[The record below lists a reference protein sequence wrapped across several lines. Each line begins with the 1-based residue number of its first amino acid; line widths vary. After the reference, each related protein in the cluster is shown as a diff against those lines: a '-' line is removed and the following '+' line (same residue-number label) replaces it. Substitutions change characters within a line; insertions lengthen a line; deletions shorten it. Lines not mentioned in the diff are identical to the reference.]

1 MPMSGEREE
10 TTPHSESEK
19 TNRTK
24 PTGGRTAED
33 ALPATPK
40 YKSLDKT
47 QNEQDGG
54 NRSRS
59 EQQRECHFGD
69 ESGDTTEDM
78 RVCTIVP
85 RHRPIPPYF
94 VHNDFTQPVKQS
106 VYQIHA
112 SRFTETIV
120 KPALFHLAKTAA
132 HRRLIFVL
140 LPILFVSATICGPI
154 YYWDQLNIL
163 APFNTFISG
172 SDPTQAP
179 TIDLRLNNVN
189 FNGTNPAF
197 DAIRRTS
204 QAEFAVL
211 MTTRSH
217 FTNIISNS
225 SLNAYSRLLNDVHN
239 ISVQH
244 SFLSLQWEDICRED
258 CQTENPIAT
267 SLRSKKVVLKYPDAI
282 VADDVKQNKRLFFAN
297 FFGDL
302 EWDSD
307 GVVTRAHAI
316 NVGLKMKE
324 TLKPETY
331 AEFERKLQDRINERQ
346 TDNEVRFYVWS
357 VRGFMREAA
366 QMLRAAHWRLL
377 PCGAVLVIFCFL
389 ITIRGDSYK
398 TRPFVGLQTGL
409 ILVLCAAVGY
419 AVQIAGAGQL
429 NAIAFPVLFV
439 IVSCGILVYYYMLS
453 AWNRYSSCA
462 LHPVEKL
469 TFIYS
474 WDGPNMV
481 LSLLTAISTSVVVG
495 LLAQLQYVQTCFF
508 ILAAG
513 LTAVLAFGLFYMT
526 VCWYGSGRREAEGL
540 KWWQLIKR
548 GDQSFNEKCVL
559 DYDQSTAGLLHQK
572 MTDLKPSFS
581 RLVGK
586 SVANSALRTVTVV
599 GFTIYIIFAVIGAQ
613 QTRVQLREEHFLQ
626 RNSSSSQYLQ
636 KYQHAFKKYE
646 YYVELI
652 FDANLDY
659 YDKDQRALALDLIT
673 TPVRDQYATKA
684 VSWLLEFE
692 QFQDK
697 SIYEINADTI
707 VPIVNY
713 VFLSADS
720 YQKYSTDIVFDKFK
734 TQIIKSRSYLELSS
748 KGVDEIHRVV
758 EILQQKAAK
767 ARIPLTI
774 RTPLLF
780 SLHHDLQVLQK
791 LMFAFITLLVA
802 ITVLTL
808 LLFGQMALSLSVLF
822 SCVVVSIGIFG
833 YSTYLLIPI
842 NVVTLTT
849 LLLGNI
855 FTAMITIHF
864 CYAFINSGVRHQSS
878 VARVQYAF
886 QCCLWP
892 NVVACIAIGGLFFPL
907 PLAIDAPVLLHI
919 WKTLAA
925 VAVITFLHFVLVL
938 PSVMVVFTESVSR
951 CCHQINRACNENG
964 CFGVEQPTE
973 SIYFVPASERQLKM
987 IANYSNYGV
996 AALDGPLRRM
1006 VLGPGEVSNAPP
1018 DYAVKPSILFNSGG
1032 LAYSPRRTD
1041 HCRIREADSEPNSR
1055 PSSTR
1060 MSRPQTASQHHTPR
1074 GRRLAN
1080 GQRLDDNDSI
1090 NNEEQIYEEPE
1101 SPAPQRSA
1109 TTNRNARFRSGL
1121 PRDEFV
1127 RMDQPMPPNWRQ
1139 FIDNRSYP
1147 MPYSSPSSFR
1157 RYM

>member
-24 PTGGRTAED
+24 STGGRTAED

-54 NRSRS
+54 DRSRS

-69 ESGDTTEDM
+69 ESGDTEDM

-85 RHRPIPPYF
+85 RHRPIPPLF
-94 VHNDFTQPVKQS
+94 VHNDFTQSVKQS

-140 LPILFVSATICGPI
+140 LPILIVSATICGPI
-154 YYWDQLNIL
+154 YYWDHLNIL

-179 TIDLRLNNVN
+179 TTDLRLNNVN

-258 CQTENPIAT
+258 CLTENPIAT

-282 VADDVKQNKRLFFAN
+282 VADD
-297 FFGDL
+297 
-302 EWDSD
+302 
-307 GVVTRAHAI
+307 I
-316 NVGLKMKE
+316 
-324 TLKPETY
+324 
-331 AEFERKLQDRINERQ
+331 ERQ

-357 VRGFMREAA
+357 VRGFMREVA

-377 PCGAVLVIFCFL
+377 PCAAVL
-389 ITIRGDSYK
+389 

-439 IVSCGILVYYYMLS
+439 IVSCGILVYYYMLG

-481 LSLLTAISTSVVVG
+481 LSLLTVISTSVAVG

-513 LTAVLAFGLFYMT
+513 LTAVLAFGLFYMN
-526 VCWYGSGRREAEGL
+526 VCWYGSGRREAE
-540 KWWQLIKR
+540 
-548 GDQSFNEKCVL
+548 EKCVL
-559 DYDQSTAGLLHQK
+559 DYDQSTAELLHQK

-613 QTRVQLREEHFLQ
+613 QTRVQLREEHFLR
-626 RNSSSSQYLQ
+626 RNSSSFQYLQ
-636 KYQHAFKKYE
+636 RYQHAFKKYE

-774 RTPLLF
+774 RTPF
-780 SLHHDLQVLQK
+780 
-791 LMFAFITLLVA
+791 
-802 ITVLTL
+802 
-808 LLFGQMALSLSVLF
+808 
-822 SCVVVSIGIFG
+822 CVIVSIGIFG

-849 LLLGNI
+849 LLLDPNVLLLGNI

-892 NVVACIAIGGLFFPL
+892 NVVACIAFGGLFFPL

-919 WKTLAA
+919 WKALAA
-925 VAVITFLHFVLVL
+925 VAVITFLHSVLVL

-1032 LAYSPRRTD
+1032 LTYSPRRTD

-1080 GQRLDDNDSI
+1080 GQRLEDTDSI

-1121 PRDEFV
+1121 PRDEFI
-1127 RMDQPMPPNWRQ
+1127 RMDQPMPQNWRQ

-1147 MPYSSPSSFR
+1147 MSYSSPTSFR
-1157 RYM
+1157 RNRFPNAFY